1 LREQRE
7 AKSKRKE
14 DEAVARL
21 EEALMMDGGCSD
33 DSDDGDSD
41 GGMVVSETL

>member
-1 LREQRE
+1 
-7 AKSKRKE
+7 
-14 DEAVARL
+14 
-21 EEALMMDGGCSD
+21 MMDGGCSD